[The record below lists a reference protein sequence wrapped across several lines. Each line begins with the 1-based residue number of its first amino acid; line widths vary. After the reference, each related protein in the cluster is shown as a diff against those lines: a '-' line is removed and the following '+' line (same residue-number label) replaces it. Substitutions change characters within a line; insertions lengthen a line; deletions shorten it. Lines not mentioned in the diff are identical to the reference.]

1 MRICELRLC
10 ELNCYSYSNSMQCI
24 EISTSSLSSSNSI
37 VHDLKPTSSMHQ
49 RLVFQLL
56 FILVVVVEI
65 SICHYDSSFGVI
77 VDALLRQGCLPWIN
91 AWNCRSW
98 RLHNVSSRGCCTKC
112 QCKPLKKG
120 ILAPSVSSL
129 CQLWMIGNIL
139 QQKIFNHSPVK
150 LFVSTTKIFLPD
162 VETWFTRHLYE

>member
-1 MRICELRLC
+1 MHWNLHQLIVIFKLICSWLETNIIHASKISLPLRL
-10 ELNCYSYSNSMQCI
+10 SYS
-24 EISTSSLSSSNSI
+24 
-37 VHDLKPTSSMHQ
+37 
-49 RLVFQLL
+49 
-56 FILVVVVEI
+56 FIVVVVEI